1 MRHLERTSLRIA
13 LALMLGSSSV
23 IAGQT
28 AATLYALNCM
38 GCHSPPEAIRY
49 EPPFRI
55 GQFAQTEKGRV
66 FFIRVVDADG
76 KAPSREQDAHLLRE
90 ILTWKKSCPVVI
102 QEASFLQY
110 TGPR

>member
-1 MRHLERTSLRIA
+1 MRHFEKTGIGIASALLLGTSSA
-13 LALMLGSSSV
+13 V
-23 IAGQT
+23 AGQT

-38 GCHSPPEAIRY
+38 GCHSPPDAIRY

-55 GQFAQTEKGRV
+55 GRFAQTEKGRV
-66 FFIRVVDADG
+66 FFIRVMDADG
-76 KAPSREQDAHLLRE
+76 KAPSREQDAQLLRE

-102 QEASFLQY
+102 QEAAFLQY